1 VPLLTID
8 EYSSLAAAGAAADFQ
23 TSSASTGSL
32 GRLSDLSRILSP
44 TPAVPTASVALGR
57 SSDRAINSFVANPDS
72 GKLLVLGARV
82 NPSGLSGVSLFLN
95 DYLVISGG
103 LSGTST
109 DEQATTTAALTR
121 YTSGVGVRAA
131 VIIYTAVGTQIRTL
145 TASYTNQAGTPG
157 RTSAIVV
164 GGTGNREIGRVL
176 PFRLEGADTGVRS
189 VEHVTLDGTTG
200 TLGNFGILLY
210 RPLAMMCLNN
220 VEGATVIDAVS
231 TGGFIG
237 SLAEVQSDACLSLMT
252 VWAETQLLTGAILLG
267 EA

>member
-1 VPLLTID
+1 MN
-8 EYSSLAAAGAAADFQ
+8 A
-23 TSSASTGSL
+23 
-32 GRLSDLSRILSP
+32 
-44 TPAVPTASVALGR
+44 
-57 SSDRAINSFVANPDS
+57 FVANPDS

-82 NPSGLSGVSLFLN
+82 NPSLLSGVSLFVN

-109 DEQATTTAALTR
+109 AEQTTTTAALTR

-131 VIIYTAVGTQIRTL
+131 VIILSGVGPEIRTL
-145 TASYTNQAGTPG
+145 TASYTNQDGTPG
-157 RTSAIVV
+157 RTSAIIV

-176 PFRLEGADTGVRS
+176 QFRLEGADTGVRS

-200 TLGNFGILLY
+200 LVGNLGILLY

-220 VEGATVIDAVS
+220 VEGANVIDAVS

-237 SLAEVQSDACLSLMT
+237 SLTEVQADACLSLM
-252 VWAETQLLTGAILLG
+252 VVHAQAQFLAGAILLG

>member
-1 VPLLTID
+1 
-8 EYSSLAAAGAAADFQ
+8 
-23 TSSASTGSL
+23 
-32 GRLSDLSRILSP
+32 
-44 TPAVPTASVALGR
+44 VALGR

-82 NPSGLSGVSLFLN
+82 SPAGLSGVSLFVN

-109 DEQATTTAALTR
+109 DQQATTTAALTR
-121 YTSGVGVRAA
+121 YTSGVGVRAG
-131 VIIYTAVGTQIRTL
+131 VIIHAVLGVTATTL
-145 TASYTNQAGTPG
+145 TASYTNQAGTSG
-157 RTSAIVV
+157 RTSVITIGA
-164 GGTGNREIGRVL
+164 TGNREAGRVL
-176 PFRLEGADTGVRS
+176 PLSLEGADTGVRS
-189 VEHVTLDGTTG
+189 VEHVTLNGTTG

-220 VEGATVIDAVS
+220 VEGANVIDAVS

-237 SLAEVQSDACLSLMT
+237 SLAEVQADACLSLMT
-252 VWAETQLLTGAILLG
+252 VWAQAQLLAGAILLG